1 MSAIVLGESLIDV
14 IQDADGHELARNSG
28 GSPLNVGIGLS
39 RLGRITTLVTAI
51 GNDSAAEQIINHCKN
66 SKLQIDP
73 RSIFPAAT
81 SLAHVFLDANGDAS
95 YNFELLSDFPA
106 VPNSA
111 EDYFTELGRKPLAV
125 HFGSLGAHLNPG
137 AKNVLEWIKLLHP
150 HATICYDPNI
160 RPIISKDNQKLKQEV
175 TQYLEYVDVFKGNTE
190 DIAEIFPGLSID
202 EAASEILDA
211 GPSLVVISA
220 GAEGLTMHTKA
231 HRVEIPALNV
241 TVVDTVGAG
250 DSLSSALIDGLG
262 RISLL
267 GREDSK
273 HINEM
278 SRSMLTSLGYYAAS
292 AASITVARR
301 GANPPTRA
309 EISAQS
315 ELYLI
320 QQL

>member
-1 MSAIVLGESLIDV
+1 AHL
-14 IQDADGHELARNSG
+14 
-28 GSPLNVGIGLS
+28 
-39 RLGRITTLVTAI
+39 
-51 GNDSAAEQIINHCKN
+51 DS
-66 SKLQIDP
+66 
-73 RSIFPAAT
+73 
-81 SLAHVFLDANGDAS
+81 NGDAS
-95 YNFELLSDFPA
+95 YNFELLSEFPEA
-106 VPNSA
+106 PRSA
-111 EDYFTELGRKPLAV
+111 QEYFTNLGREPLAV

-137 AKNVLEWIKLLHP
+137 SEKVLDWIKLLHP

-160 RPIISKDNQKLKQEV
+160 RPIISENPEKLKNEV

-190 DIAEIFPGLSID
+190 DIAEIFPSLSIA
-202 EAASEILDA
+202 EAASEILAA

-220 GAEGLTMHTKA
+220 GADGLTMHTKS
-231 HRVEIPALNV
+231 HQVEIPALDV

-250 DSLSSALIDGLG
+250 DSLTAALIDGLG

-273 HINEM
+273 HIETM

-292 AASITVARR
+292 AASITVTRR

-315 ELYLI
+315 EMYLI
-320 QQL
+320 KDL